1 MTTLTLDTNDSGIV
15 IESLLATINKNEAY
29 HQKRQASDSGDV
41 VAASVLRRFLVDF
54 HPELTKEF
62 AEYVL
67 KEAKEDNYDNTVA
80 GCIKSLDYHRD
91 TFDDK
96 TVDSVLAELAAM

>member
-67 KEAKEDNYDNTVA
+67 KEAKEDNYDDTVA
-80 GCIKSLDYHRD
+80 GCIKSLDYH
-91 TFDDK
+91 K
-96 TVDSVLAELAAM
+96 DSFLVGHCVTTP

>member
-1 MTTLTLDTNDSGIV
+1 M
-15 IESLLATINKNEAY
+15 
-29 HQKRQASDSGDV
+29 
-41 VAASVLRRFLVDF
+41 AASVLRRFLVDF

-96 TVDSVLAELAAM
+96 TVDNVLAELAAM